1 MSSEQGGGYQCHASW
16 IFFSILRSCRRGV
29 IVQAVSSIFL
39 NMLEENM
46 PPLVK
51 EGAMS
56 FCSFCSEK
64 LKEGRDI
71 YIYQ

>member
-1 MSSEQGGGYQCHASW
+1 MSKGEATSVMQAGF
-16 IFFSILRSCRRGV
+16 FFSILRSCRRGV

>member
-1 MSSEQGGGYQCHASW
+1 MPGESKD
-16 IFFSILRSCRRGV
+16 
-29 IVQAVSSIFL
+29 
-39 NMLEENM
+39 EENM
-46 PPLVK
+46 SPLVK